1 MPKHEMLN
9 NIAHKDLRVITKK
22 SAALGDDVG
31 GALIF
36 PSEFTDVQ
44 REYPIFFQKDAQ
56 TGEFQA
62 VAIFGFKQNENLFL
76 DEQGWHADYIP
87 AVIAREPFLIGFQRD
102 QGAAGA
108 TPVIHVDLDSPR
120 ISHGNEGE
128 KVFLEHGGN
137 SPYIENI
144 SRILM
149 SIHDGLAVSKGM
161 FTAFL
166 ALDLIEPFVL
176 DIEFK
181 NSAKYHASAYYT
193 INQEKFLTLDDVVL
207 GQLHKAGYLHFA
219 YMVLASLGNIKKL
232 IDIRNKRIE

>member
-1 MPKHEMLN
+1 MSKHELLN
-9 NIAHKDLRVITKK
+9 NIAHKNLRVITKK
-22 SAALGDDVG
+22 LAMYGDNVG

-36 PSEFTDVQ
+36 PSEFVEVQ

-76 DEQGWHADYIP
+76 DEQGWNANYIP
-87 AVIAREPFLIGFQRD
+87 AVIEREPFLIGFQRE
-102 QGAAGA
+102 QGAAEA
-108 TPVIHVDLDSPR
+108 TPVIHVDFENPR
-120 ISHGNEGE
+120 ISRGDDGE
-128 KVFLEHGGN
+128 QVFLEHGGN

-149 SIHDGLAVSKGM
+149 LIHDGLSASKDM
-161 FTAFL
+161 FSAFL

-176 DIEFK
+176 DIEFN
-181 NSAKYHASAYYT
+181 NSVKYQSSAYYT
-193 INQEKFLTLDDVVL
+193 INQEKFFSLDDAVL

-219 YMVLASLGNIKKL
+219 YMVLTSLGNIKKL
-232 IDIRNKRIE
+232 IDMCNKRT